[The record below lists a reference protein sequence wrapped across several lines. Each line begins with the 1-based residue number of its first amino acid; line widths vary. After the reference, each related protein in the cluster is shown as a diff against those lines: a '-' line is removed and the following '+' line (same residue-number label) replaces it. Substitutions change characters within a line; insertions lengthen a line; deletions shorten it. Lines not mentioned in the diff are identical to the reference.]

1 MSSAKLIEKVGKK
14 IIKLRKEQKLSQV
27 DLAFLCDFEK
37 SNLRRIEAGKTNP
50 TLTTLYKISKA
61 LDVDIRLLFE

>member
-1 MSSAKLIEKVGKK
+1 MNSAKLIEKVGKK
-14 IIKLRKEQKLSQV
+14 IVKLRKEKKQSQV

-50 TLTTLYKISKA
+50 TLATLHKISNA
-61 LDVDIRLLFE
+61 LEIDIRVLFD